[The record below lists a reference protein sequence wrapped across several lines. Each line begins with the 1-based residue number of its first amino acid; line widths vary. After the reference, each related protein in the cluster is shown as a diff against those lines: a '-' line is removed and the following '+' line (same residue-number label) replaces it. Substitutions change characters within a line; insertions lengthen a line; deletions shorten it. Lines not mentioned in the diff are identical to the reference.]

1 MILKPCFAE
10 TLFISAIGFAKLLA
24 TSFFPAG
31 VAAITVPSVAV
42 ATDPEQLA
50 VGGQIRGR
58 KKMPQL
64 AAAISSRAPRGRDW
78 TTATDHGRV
87 DPLRFGSPR

>member
-1 MILKPCFAE
+1 VVNWERKGRLICHAGFQALAIVALAGAMILKPCFAE
-10 TLFISAIGFAKLLA
+10 TLFISAIGVATLLA

-50 VGGQIRGR
+50 AG
-58 KKMPQL
+58 
-64 AAAISSRAPRGRDW
+64 AANPR
-78 TTATDHGRV
+78 T
-87 DPLRFGSPR
+87 